1 MYDNYIEPKLRPYTV
16 VDTLELAIKQI
27 SVCFLEHDMIES
39 ELQKLAPENHNW
51 ENEEEPVSI
60 H

>member
-27 SVCFLEHDMIES
+27 SVCSLEHDMIES
-39 ELQKLAPENHNW
+39 ELHK
-51 ENEEEPVSI
+51 
-60 H
+60 